1 MSRVETRTPR
11 LNKINDL
18 KSQILEA
25 EFDLEDT
32 GKESERTRLVKKIVA
47 KKKSLRREER
57 RFELYNEQSER
68 VTDIR

>member
-32 GKESERTRLVKKIVA
+32 KKESERTRLAKKIVA

>member
-1 MSRVETRTPR
+1 METRTPR

-32 GKESERTRLVKKIVA
+32 KKESERTRLAKKIVA